1 MSDDADSVQMLQR
14 STQVGEYYRMM
25 PPHTWDPNK
34 LLPASYMD
42 ITIYDEEADKHV
54 HIPFEQA
61 LYACCLA
68 EGIDAVNGNV
78 PNEGEKNL
86 LCALFG
92 MRTNVAVTAE
102 TVRDRL
108 VALKAAEC
116 NLPAGATPADRLAA
130 SDTPFKQRGGA
141 DTLVG
146 ADRPATRAYWNF
158 VNEPTLAHL
167 VTCVKEGI
175 WLPMCITIAR
185 PFIEHLTMSA
195 IMTVSGRDTGATL
208 FGYADRPQTR
218 CAALHPTTR
227 TQRTT
232 APAGRPIC
240 RSRPTR
246 PSRPSRVR
254 RVLSRTRA
262 RLSALHS
269 LSLC

>member
-1 MSDDADSVQMLQR
+1 MLTGRVSDDADSVQMLQR

-61 LYACCLA
+61 MYACCLS
-68 EGIDAVNGNV
+68 EGLAGGDL
-78 PNEGEKNL
+78 PLDGEKNL

-92 MRTNVAVTAE
+92 MPADVAVTKAG
-102 TVRDRL
+102 VIARL

-116 NLPAGATPADRLAA
+116 DVDTDTEAG

-146 ADRPATRAYWNF
+146 PNSPATRAYWNF
-158 VNEPTLAHL
+158 VTRPTIAHL
-167 VTCVKEGI
+167 VACVKEGI

-208 FGYADRPQTR
+208 FGYADRRRTR
-218 CAALHPTTR
+218 CSALHPNPSDPAHNRARRPADMQISANTSVKTIEGASRALSHTR
-227 TQRTT
+227 T
-232 APAGRPIC
+232 P
-240 RSRPTR
+240 
-246 PSRPSRVR
+246 
-254 RVLSRTRA
+254 LS
-262 RLSALHS
+262 LALS